1 LFTIALAPMLSAC
14 GGGNGSC
21 GKVQP
26 CGGSVVGNWTIS
38 GECFNSASLNMDVM
52 ADCPGATVNTS
63 GVKVSGSA
71 TFDANGNYTVM
82 ETVSLS
88 ATETIPASCLSMNG
102 LTLTCAQLDQLIK
115 QSVASDPTVFQS
127 ASCSGNSSC
136 TCRFTLAPQTMNE
149 SGTYT
154 TSGTSLMLSGSSSA
168 AQYCAQGNE
177 LHLMTLNMTMPMGSM
192 GQANID
198 TDLVLTKK

>member
-1 LFTIALAPMLSAC
+1 MLFTIALAPALSAC

-38 GECFNSASLNMDVM
+38 GECLNAASLNNDIM
-52 ADCPGATVNTS
+52 ADCPGATVSTS
-63 GVKVSGSA
+63 GLKVSGNV

-82 ETVSLS
+82 ETISLS
-88 ATETIPASCLSMNG
+88 ATETLPASCLSTSG
-102 LTLTCAQLDQLIK
+102 LTCAQLDQLIK
-115 QSVASDPTVFQS
+115 QSVATDPSTFQS
-127 ASCSGNSSC
+127 ASCTGTSSC
-136 TCRFTLAPQTMNE
+136 TCRFTLAPQTTNE

-154 TSGTSLMLSGSSSA
+154 TSGTSLVLSGSADA

-177 LHLMTLNMTMPMGSM
+177 LHLMTLNMTMPMGPM